1 MKTPHLTALT
11 VAAALLA
18 GLVLSGATDVDTSD
32 YDYRR
37 AAPKLTEIV
46 VPVEA
51 PIEAPTVTGPGMVGV
66 YGG

>member
-11 VAAALLA
+11 VAAGLLA

-37 AAPKLTEIV
+37 AAPKLTEIA
-46 VPVEA
+46 VPV
-51 PIEAPTVTGPGMVGV
+51 EAPTVTGPGMVGV